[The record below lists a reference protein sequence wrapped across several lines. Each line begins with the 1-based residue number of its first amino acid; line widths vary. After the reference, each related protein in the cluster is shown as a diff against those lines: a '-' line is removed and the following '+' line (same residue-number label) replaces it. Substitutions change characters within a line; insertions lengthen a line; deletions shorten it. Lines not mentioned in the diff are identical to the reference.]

1 MVDTIRPLSEAE
13 TAAAAAPAPA
23 PRPQPAPAPS
33 SAPAAERKEQ
43 KLYVR
48 LPSRY
53 DPALKR
59 IELILTM
66 FPGDQQMVIWC
77 EREQKRIGARCLLHE
92 GLILELKEML
102 GEENVVLR

>member
-1 MVDTIRPLSEAE
+1 MVDSIRPLSEAE
-13 TAAAAAPAPA
+13 TAAPAVEPRQAPA
-23 PRPQPAPAPS
+23 PRPATEPQTSPA
-33 SAPAAERKEQ
+33 REQ
-43 KLYVR
+43 KLWVK
-48 LPSRY
+48 LPSRF

-66 FPGDQQMVIWC
+66 FPGNQQMVIWC